1 MPFEMRLTLQSGDRQ
16 TLERVVGEIK
26 ERAERK
32 GVEMRGPNPEPQR
45 DVSVPLYRRL
55 DPDGGQFEGW
65 TYPVYV
71 RRIVIVGH
79 DGFARTVAGE
89 SFPSSV
95 HVEAE
100 VERVDSPG

>member
-1 MPFEMRLTLQSGDRQ
+1 MPFETRLELQSGDRQ

-55 DPDGGQFEGW
+55 DPNGGQFGTW
-65 TYPVYV
+65 SYPVYV
-71 RRIVIVGH
+71 RSIIIVGY
-79 DGFARTVAGE
+79 DEFARDVAGG
-89 SFPSSV
+89 SFPDSI
-95 HVEAE
+95 HVEVE
-100 VERVDSPG
+100 VERVNNPG